1 VVVVDTH
8 VLIQDAL
15 EPQKLS
21 RRARAA
27 MEGEHGP
34 LAASD
39 ISLWEIAMLIAK
51 GRIDPAADGTLFIEK
66 ILEGREIRVLPITS
80 RIAIL
85 SQSDD
90 FPHRDPADRIIAAT
104 AVAHRARLVTSDA
117 QLRRSRGLE
126 VIW

>member
-1 VVVVDTH
+1 MVVVDTH
-8 VLIQDAL
+8 VLIHDAL

-27 MEGEHGP
+27 LEGEHGP
-34 LAASD
+34 LAVSD
-39 ISLWEIAMLIAK
+39 ISIWEIAMLIAK
-51 GRIDPAADGTLFIEK
+51 GRIDPAADGVLFIEK
-66 ILEGREIRVLPITS
+66 ILEGRAIRVLPITP
-80 RIAIL
+80 RIAVL

-117 QLRRSRGLE
+117 ELRRSRGLE

>member
-1 VVVVDTH
+1 MVVVDTH

-21 RRARAA
+21 RRARAV

-34 LAASD
+34 LGASD

-51 GRIDPAADGTLFIEK
+51 GRIEPAADGARFIEK
-66 ILEGREIRVLPITS
+66 ILVARAIEVLPITA
-80 RIAIL
+80 RIAVL
-85 SQSDD
+85 SQSDV

-117 QLRRSRGLE
+117 ALRRSPG
-126 VIW
+126 VQAIW

>member
-1 VVVVDTH
+1 MVVVDTH
-8 VLIQDAL
+8 VLIHDAL

-27 MEGEHGP
+27 LDGEHGAVT
-34 LAASD
+34 LSD

-51 GRIDPAADGTLFIEK
+51 GRIDPGMDASQF
-66 ILEGREIRVLPITS
+66 LEDIIKVRGIRTLPITPQ
-80 RIAIL
+80 IAVL

-117 QLRRSRGLE
+117 VLRRSRGLE